1 MRSWWSLGALALAA
15 AVVAE
20 AGAQPPGGPA
30 DKETLSGNAA
40 TAAAFA
46 AAEAVRYEIRHAD
59 TTGPALTLLPQPVL
73 RWSNPLRAEVYGSVY
88 LWTAAGCPE
97 VAASIYQFFDR
108 KQLNVELVSLAVSL
122 AAVPLRADRNGRL
135 RWSPDAGVQFAA
147 LPGGQGYPAE
157 LGRPAATAD
166 ARQLQMRLLA
176 RKFTGYIAEPG
187 EADDKLTE
195 LRLMA
200 NPLHRYEA
208 TDGSGREG
216 AVFALVTT
224 NDPEIVLLIESRK
237 GKGGREWVWAAAR
250 MHFRPL
256 QLKLADKVVWEVP
269 AAAPPW
275 DKIRGPEGRYVILE
289 WPTAEAAARD

>member
-1 MRSWWSLGALALAA
+1 MRSWRSLGAVALTA
-15 AVVAE
+15 AVVAG
-20 AGAQPPGGPA
+20 AGAQTPGGPA
-30 DKETLSGNAA
+30 DKDGLSGNAA
-40 TAAAFA
+40 KAAEFA

-59 TTGPALTLLPQPVL
+59 AAGPALKLVPQPVL
-73 RWSNPLRAEVYGSVY
+73 RWSNPLRAEVHGSVY

-97 VAASIYQFFDR
+97 AATSIYQFFDR
-108 KQLNVELVSLAVSL
+108 KQLNVELVSLS
-122 AAVPLRADRNGRL
+122 AAPLRADRNGRL
-135 RWSPDAGVQFAA
+135 RWSPDAGVKFAE
-147 LPGGQGYPAE
+147 LPGGPGYPAE
-157 LGRPAATAD
+157 LGRPADTAD
-166 ARQLQMRLLA
+166 KRQLQMRLLA
-176 RKFTGYIAEPG
+176 RKFTGSIAEPG

-237 GKGGREWVWAAAR
+237 GKGGREWAWAAAR

-256 QLKLADKVVWEVP
+256 QLKLGDKVVWEVP

-275 DKIRGPEGRYVILE
+275 DRIRGPEGRYVILE
-289 WPTAEAAARD
+289 WPTAEAAAKD